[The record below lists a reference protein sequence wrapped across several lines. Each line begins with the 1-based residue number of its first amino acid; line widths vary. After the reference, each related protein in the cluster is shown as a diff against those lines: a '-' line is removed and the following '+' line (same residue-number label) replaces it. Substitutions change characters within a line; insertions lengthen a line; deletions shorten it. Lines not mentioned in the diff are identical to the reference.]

1 MPKKRLRGG
10 NRIRNN
16 RRPKDARVVKI
27 RPRRGLQLVIEGE
40 DGQEDITDSN
50 HFGGQIWGRLGSKG
64 RFVAIS
70 FLILVLVL
78 LIKPTGIYK
87 GKII

>member
-1 MPKKRLRGG
+1 MPKKRLKGG

-27 RPRRGLQLVIEGE
+27 RPRRGLELVIEGE

-64 RFVAIS
+64 RLS
-70 FLILVLVL
+70 LIH
-78 LIKPTGIYK
+78 I
-87 GKII
+87 